1 MAEIETDEA
10 CVERCIHG
18 DIEAFG
24 TLIERYQRPI
34 FAAVLHMVDNY
45 EDARELTQQVF
56 MKAFE
61 RLSGFDRGRKFF
73 SWLYRIAVNESINHI
88 RARRP
93 HETLDEERPGFPTV
107 APMESLERTQSVRAA
122 VLALQPEYRAV
133 IVLRHFLDCSY
144 EEAAEMLQIPVKTVR
159 SRLFSARQ
167 LLRTAL
173 APIQVRS
180 ASR

>member
-1 MAEIETDEA
+1 MAENETDEA
-10 CVERCIHG
+10 CVDRCIHG

-61 RLSGFDRGRKFF
+61 KLSGFDQSRKFF
-73 SWLYRIAVNESINHI
+73 SWLYRIAVNESINHV
-88 RARRP
+88 RARRSYEP
-93 HETLDEERPGFPTV
+93 LDDERPGFPSA
-107 APMESLERTQSVRAA
+107 APMESLERTRSVREA
-122 VLALQPEYRAV
+122 VLALRPEYRAV
-133 IVLRHFLDCSY
+133 IVLRHFLDLSY
-144 EEAAEMLQIPVKTVR
+144 DDAAEMLQIPVKTVR

-167 LLRTAL
+167 LLRIAL
-173 APIQVRS
+173 APVQVGS
-180 ASR
+180 VPK